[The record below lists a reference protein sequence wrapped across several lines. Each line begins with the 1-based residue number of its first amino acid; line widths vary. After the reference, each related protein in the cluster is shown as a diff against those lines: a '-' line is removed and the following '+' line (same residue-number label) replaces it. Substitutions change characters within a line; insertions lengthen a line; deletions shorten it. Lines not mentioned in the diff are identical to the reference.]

1 MVSLEFTKN
10 HLETYFLYF
19 FSVNVFLFMSAK
31 LVAKSVMPVGNFTA
45 WNMVSSLMARCPL
58 TRPLV
63 EVMILST
70 PSFLRPAQENMCPEP
85 FSSTWSQ
92 V

>member
-31 LVAKSVMPVGNFTA
+31 LVAKSVMPVGNYTV
-45 WNMVSSLMARCPL
+45 WNMVSNLTDKCPA
-58 TRPLV
+58 TR
-63 EVMILST
+63 
-70 PSFLRPAQENMCPEP
+70 
-85 FSSTWSQ
+85 
-92 V
+92 